1 MLTIT
6 VGSTIYNLSNGTLCY
21 YVGQDGLGLV
31 PPQRFRDSGP
41 LQDGETDLGWRIP
54 ARVFSI
60 FLDVPGDSA
69 TDIMSKRAELLRIFR
84 PRTDPLTLTFT
95 APNCVG
101 TRAIKADTTGGLQ
114 FASSQRQGFLERVQ
128 VTLSARNY
136 TFYDPALVSVLFSLG
151 AVTGAWEIPWAIPW
165 PIGSAMLDSNEAIV
179 YAGDAE
185 SYPVIYITGP
195 ITAPKIENL
204 TTGKVLEFEAGITIA
219 AGDVYTIDLSGSYK
233 RVYKDGDVTDIRIH
247 ELTPESNL
255 STFALVPDE
264 DGAATYINTIRVTGS
279 GVTSLTSVL
288 LTYYNRFVGI

>member
-1 MLTIT
+1 MLTVT
-6 VGSTIYNLSNGTLCY
+6 VGSTIYNLSDGSLCY

-41 LQDGETDLGWRIP
+41 LQDGETDLGWRTP
-54 ARVFSI
+54 ARVFSL

-69 TDIMSKRAELLRIFR
+69 TDIMSKRSKLLRIFR

-101 TRAIKADTTGGLQ
+101 TRAIQADTIGGLQ
-114 FASSQRQGFLERVQ
+114 FATSQRQGFMERAQ
-128 VTLSARNY
+128 VTLSARNF

-151 AVTGAWEIPWAIPW
+151 TVTGAWEIPWAIPW
-165 PIGSAMLDSNEAIV
+165 PIGSATLDSEEDIL

-195 ITAPKIENL
+195 ITAPKVENL
-204 TTGKVLEFEAGITIA
+204 TTGKALEFEAGTVIA
-219 AGDVYTIDLSGSYK
+219 AGDVYTLDLSGSYK
-233 RVYKDGDVTDIRIH
+233 QVYKNSDVTDIRIH
-247 ELTPESNL
+247 ELTAVSNL
-255 STFALVPDE
+255 STFALVPD
-264 DGAATYINTIRVTGS
+264 DGGAETYINTIRVRGT

-288 LTYYNRFVGI
+288 LTYYTRFVGL